1 MEIDFIQLPKPSFTS
16 QLGYTWNVAKVPWSC
31 RLETSSALLTTVV
44 KKASC
49 MYWGYNLITPAE
61 TVSFYTCIVKT
72 IFFLTKHC
80 TDYSV
85 HFHNVLSS
93 RVNHTLNKTAM
104 MHLYP
109 CLVQCQLA
117 NRMLSWCAISAER
130 VSSWCGFILQAL
142 NLLQYIDGL
151 CLVALPAGDGYV
163 YVWVGILLIGK
174 QRDKGKKK
182 KKGPTSSCL
191 WFQAGLLIPA

>member
-1 MEIDFIQLPKPSFTS
+1 
-16 QLGYTWNVAKVPWSC
+16 
-31 RLETSSALLTTVV
+31 
-44 KKASC
+44 
-49 MYWGYNLITPAE
+49 MYCQN
-61 TVSFYTCIVKT
+61 

-117 NRMLSWCAISAER
+117 NRMLSWCAISAE
-130 VSSWCGFILQAL
+130 SSWCGFILQAL
-142 NLLQYIDGL
+142 NLLRYIDGL

-182 KKGPTSSCL
+182 KKKGPTSSCL
-191 WFQAGLLIPA
+191 WFQAHRGFSSQPSLVERSVKYITRFERRISGLSAKSESGRKRLC